1 MPISIAERATGQGL
15 PAGALAGLRIL
26 DLTTVVMGPYATQI
40 LADFGADVIK
50 IESPQGDTTRQI
62 PPMRHADM
70 GCLFLH
76 LNRNKRSVVLDL
88 KLPECV
94 NALCDLAAQ
103 SDVLICNV
111 RPAAL
116 ARLGITYEGL
126 AARNPRLIWISLVG
140 FGSDGPYAGR
150 PAYEDLMQG
159 LTGMPAMLV
168 QAGSEQPHY
177 VPLSFNDRVVGLHA
191 AIALLAA
198 VQWRERSGCGQ
209 FIEVPMFETM
219 TQFTVG
225 DHMGGQTFEPPLG
238 PMGYQ
243 RTLTK
248 ERRPYAT
255 LDGFICLVVY
265 TDKQWRSFFAAVG
278 QPERFDSDPRVQSL
292 RSRTTHAPD
301 LYAEL
306 AELVRGRSTADWLA
320 LMSAA
325 DIPAAPMHMLDTVVQ
340 DPHLQAVGMF
350 EIVEHPTEGAVRQL
364 RPPSRWSASPPSVRS
379 HAPALGEHTAEV
391 LGEAGIAPEQ
401 IEAILGCLAQR
412 HTADLD

>member
-1 MPISIAERATGQGL
+1 MSNATLDPTLATGL
-15 PAGALAGLRIL
+15 PAGALEGLRIL
-26 DLTTVVMGPYATQI
+26 DMTNVVMGPYATQI
-40 LADFGADVIK
+40 LADLGADVIK

-62 PPMRHADM
+62 PPMRNAGM

-88 KLPECV
+88 KQRACV
-94 NALCDLAAQ
+94 DALIELATQ

-116 ARLGITYEGL
+116 ARLGISWDDL
-126 AARNPRLIWISLVG
+126 SQRNPGLIWVSLVG

-191 AIALLAA
+191 AISLLAA
-198 VQWRERSGCGQ
+198 VQWRERSGKGQ

-225 DHMGGQTFEPPLG
+225 DHMGGQTFEPPEG

-255 LDGFICLVVY
+255 KDGFICLVVY
-265 TDKQWRSFFAAVG
+265 TDKHWRSLYEAVG
-278 QPERFDSDPRVQSL
+278 QPDRFDTDPRLHSL
-292 RSRTTHAPD
+292 RSRTTHAVE

-306 AELVRGRSTADWLA
+306 AELMHGRTTAEWIEF
-320 LMSAA
+320 MNQA
-325 DIPAAPMHMLDTVVQ
+325 DIPAAPMHTLDTVVQ

-350 EIVEHPTEGAVRQL
+350 EVVEHPTEGAVRQM
-364 RPPSRWSASPPSVRS
+364 RAPTRWSATPPTVRR
-379 HAPALGEHTAEV
+379 HAPSLGEHTAEV
-391 LGEAGIAPEQ
+391 LGEIGLSNDRVR
-401 IEAILGCLAQR
+401 AITTSQPRKTVA
-412 HTADLD
+412 

>member
-1 MPISIAERATGQGL
+1 MSL
-15 PAGALAGLRIL
+15 PFRSSQALAADAPSALSHLRIL
-26 DLTTVVMGPYATQI
+26 DMSNVIMGPYASQL
-40 LADFGADVIK
+40 LADYGADVIK

-62 PPMRHADM
+62 PPMRHPDM
-70 GCLFLH
+70 GCLFMH

-88 KLPECV
+88 KQRECV
-94 NALCDLAAQ
+94 EAFMALAAQ
-103 SDVLICNV
+103 ADALICNI

-126 AARNPRLIWISLVG
+126 AKRNPRLIWVSLVG

-177 VPLSFNDRVVGLHA
+177 VPVSFNDRVVGLHA
-191 AIALLAA
+191 ALALLAA
-198 VQWRERSGCGQ
+198 VQWRERSGQGQ

-225 DHMGGQTFEPPLG
+225 DHMGGQTFEPPQG

-255 LDGFICLVVY
+255 LDGFICLVIY
-265 TDKQWRSFFAAVG
+265 TDKHWRSFFAAIG
-278 QPERFDSDPRVQSL
+278 QPDRFASDPRLQNL
-292 RSRTTHAPD
+292 RSRTTHAVA
-301 LYAEL
+301 LFTEL
-306 AELVRGRSTADWLA
+306 ADIMRTRSTAQWMA
-320 LMSAA
+320 LMNEA
-325 DIPAAPMHMLDTVVQ
+325 DIPAVPMHTLDTVVQ
-340 DPHLQAVGMF
+340 DPHLHAVGMF
-350 EIVEHPTEGAVRQL
+350 EVVQHPTEGAVRQL
-364 RPPSRWSASPPSVRS
+364 RPPSRWSASPPSVRR
-379 HAPALGEHTAEV
+379 HAPGLGEHTAEV
-391 LGEAGIAPEQ
+391 LREAGLP
-401 IEAILGCLAQR
+401 
-412 HTADLD
+412 ADQLETLIGALVPHKAHAD

>member
-1 MPISIAERATGQGL
+1 MSEAPLDRGTAAGL
-15 PAGALAGLRIL
+15 PPGALEGLRIL
-26 DLTTVVMGPYATQI
+26 DMTNVVMGPYATQI
-40 LADFGADVIK
+40 LADLGADVVK

-62 PPMRHADM
+62 PPMRNPGM

-88 KLPECV
+88 KRRECV
-94 NALCDLAAQ
+94 EALLEIAAQ

-111 RPAAL
+111 RPAAM
-116 ARLGITYEGL
+116 ARLGISYEAL
-126 AARNPRLIWISLVG
+126 AQRNPRLIWISLVG

-191 AIALLAA
+191 AITLLAA
-198 VQWRERSGCGQ
+198 VQWRERSGKGQ

-225 DHMGGQTFEPPLG
+225 DHMGGQTFEPAAG

-255 LDGFICLVVY
+255 QDGYICLVVY
-265 TDKQWRSFFAAVG
+265 TDKHWRSFFEALG
-278 QPERFDSDPRVQSL
+278 QPGRFDADERLHSL
-292 RSRTTHAPD
+292 RSRTTHAVA

-306 AELVRGRSTADWLA
+306 AEVMATRTTAEWLEF
-320 LMSAA
+320 MRHA
-325 DIPAAPMHMLDTVVQ
+325 DIPSAPMHTLETVMD
-340 DPHLQAVGMF
+340 DPHLNAVGMF
-350 EIVEHPTEGAVRQL
+350 EVVQHPTEGTVRQL
-364 RPPSRWSASPPSVRS
+364 RSPSRWSASPPSVRR
-379 HAPALGEHTAEV
+379 HAPSLGEHTDEV
-391 LGEAGIAPEQ
+391 LREVGLDETAVQAVAG
-401 IEAILGCLAQR
+401 LAR
-412 HTADLD
+412 

>member
-1 MPISIAERATGQGL
+1 MSHTAPNPSSMAGL
-15 PAGALAGLRIL
+15 PAMALEGLRIL
-26 DLTTVVMGPYATQI
+26 DMTNVVMGPYATQI
-40 LADFGADVIK
+40 LADLGADVIK

-76 LNRNKRSVVLDL
+76 LNRNKRSIVLDL
-88 KLPECV
+88 KQRACV
-94 NALCDLAAQ
+94 DALIELAAQ

-111 RPAAL
+111 RPAAM
-116 ARLGITYEGL
+116 ARLGISYEDL

-191 AIALLAA
+191 AISLLAA
-198 VQWRERSGCGQ
+198 VQWRERSGRGQ

-225 DHMGGQTFEPPLG
+225 DHMGGQTFDPPEG

-255 LDGFICLVVY
+255 KDGFICLVVY
-265 TDKQWRSFFAAVG
+265 TDKHWRSFFEAVG
-278 QPERFDSDPRVQSL
+278 QPDRFDTDPRVQSL
-292 RSRTTHAPD
+292 RSRTTHARE

-306 AELVRGRSTADWLA
+306 ADWMRNHTTQEWLEV
-320 LMSAA
+320 LRRA
-325 DIPAAPMHMLDTVVQ
+325 DIPAAPMHTLDTVVQ
-340 DPHLQAVGMF
+340 DPHLNAVGMF
-350 EIVEHPTEGAVRQL
+350 ELVEHPTEGTIRQL
-364 RPPSRWSASPPSVRS
+364 RSPTRWSATPPAVRR

-391 LGEAGIAPEQ
+391 LREIGLSDDAVQEIAQ
-401 IEAILGCLAQR
+401 GAYKA
-412 HTADLD
+412 TV

>member
-1 MPISIAERATGQGL
+1 MSHTAPNPLSSMPGL
-15 PAGALAGLRIL
+15 PAMALEGLSIL
-26 DLTTVVMGPYATQI
+26 DMTNVVMGPYATQI
-40 LADFGADVIK
+40 LADLGADVIK

-62 PPMRHADM
+62 PPMRNADM

-76 LNRNKRSVVLDL
+76 LNRNKRSIVLDL
-88 KLPECV
+88 KQRACV
-94 NALCDLAAQ
+94 DALIELATQ

-111 RPAAL
+111 RPAAM
-116 ARLGITYEGL
+116 ARLGISYEDL
-126 AARNPRLIWISLVG
+126 ATRNPRLIWISLVG

-191 AIALLAA
+191 AISLLAA
-198 VQWRERSGCGQ
+198 VHWRERSGRGQ

-225 DHMGGQTFEPPLG
+225 DHMGGQTFDPPEG

-255 LDGFICLVVY
+255 KDGFICLVVY
-265 TDKQWRSFFAAVG
+265 TDKHWRSFFEAVG
-278 QPERFDSDPRVQSL
+278 QPDRFDTDPRVQSL
-292 RSRTTHAPD
+292 RSRTTHAQD

-306 AELVRGRSTADWLA
+306 ADWMRTHTTQEWLEV
-320 LMSAA
+320 LRRA
-325 DIPAAPMHMLDTVVQ
+325 DIPAAPMHTLETVVQ
-340 DPHLQAVGMF
+340 DPHLNAVGMF
-350 EIVEHPTEGAVRQL
+350 EFVEHPTEGRIRQL
-364 RPPSRWSASPPSVRS
+364 RAPTRWSLTPPTVRRQ
-379 HAPALGEHTAEV
+379 APALGEHTVEV
-391 LGEAGIAPEQ
+391 LRGIGLSDDAVQEIAPG
-401 IEAILGCLAQR
+401 ACKA
-412 HTADLD
+412 AV

>member
-1 MPISIAERATGQGL
+1 MSQTAPSSPLAAAL
-15 PAGALAGLRIL
+15 PAMALEGLRIL
-26 DLTTVVMGPYATQI
+26 DMTNVVMGPYATQI
-40 LADFGADVIK
+40 LADLGADVIK

-62 PPMRHADM
+62 PPMRNVDM

-76 LNRNKRSVVLDL
+76 LNRNKRSIVLDL
-88 KLPECV
+88 KQRACV
-94 NALCDLAAQ
+94 DALIELATQ

-111 RPAAL
+111 RPAAMG
-116 ARLGITYEGL
+116 RLGISYEDL

-191 AIALLAA
+191 AISLLAA
-198 VQWRERSGCGQ
+198 VQWRERSGRGQ
-209 FIEVPMFETM
+209 FVEVPMFETM
-219 TQFTVG
+219 AQFTVG
-225 DHMGGQTFEPPLG
+225 DHMGGQTFDPPEG

-255 LDGFICLVVY
+255 KDGFICLVVY
-265 TDKQWRSFFAAVG
+265 TDKHWRSFFETVG
-278 QPERFDSDPRVQSL
+278 QPERFDQDVRVQSL
-292 RSRTTHAPD
+292 RSRTTHARE

-306 AELVRGRSTADWLA
+306 ADWMLTHTTQEW
-320 LMSAA
+320 LEMLRHA
-325 DIPAAPMHMLDTVVQ
+325 DIPAAPMHTLDTVVE
-340 DPHLQAVGMF
+340 DPHLNAVGMF
-350 EIVEHPTEGAVRQL
+350 EVVEHPTEGPIRQL
-364 RPPSRWSASPPSVRS
+364 RAPTRWSATPPAVRR

-391 LGEAGIAPEQ
+391 LKEIGLSDDIVQKIA
-401 IEAILGCLAQR
+401 LGASKAKL
-412 HTADLD
+412 

>member
-1 MPISIAERATGQGL
+1 MSNATPDPTLAACL
-15 PAGALAGLRIL
+15 PAGALEGLRIL
-26 DLTTVVMGPYATQI
+26 DMTNVVMGPYATQI
-40 LADFGADVIK
+40 LADLGADVIK

-62 PPMRHADM
+62 PPTRNAGM

-88 KLPECV
+88 KQRDCV
-94 NALCDLAAQ
+94 DALIALATQ

-116 ARLGITYEGL
+116 ARLGISWEDL
-126 AARNPRLIWISLVG
+126 SQRNPCLIWISLVG

-191 AIALLAA
+191 AISLLAA
-198 VQWRERSGCGQ
+198 VQWRERSGKGQ

-225 DHMGGQTFEPPLG
+225 DHMGGQTFEPPEG

-255 LDGFICLVVY
+255 QDGFICLVVY
-265 TDKQWRSFFAAVG
+265 TDKHWRSFFEAVG
-278 QPERFDSDPRVQSL
+278 QPDRFDTDPRLHSL
-292 RSRTTHAPD
+292 RSRTTHAVE

-306 AELVRGRSTADWLA
+306 AEWMRGRTTAEWIEF
-320 LMSAA
+320 MNQA
-325 DIPAAPMHMLDTVVQ
+325 DIPAAPMHTLDTVVQ
-340 DPHLQAVGMF
+340 DPHLTAVGMF
-350 EIVEHPTEGAVRQL
+350 EVVEHPTEGAVRQM
-364 RPPSRWSASPPSVRS
+364 RPPTRWSATPPTVRRP
-379 HAPALGEHTAEV
+379 APGLGEHTAEV
-391 LGEAGIAPEQ
+391 LGEIGLSDSAVR
-401 IEAILGCLAQR
+401 AITTPQPRKAV
-412 HTADLD
+412 A